1 MMQLSSVPRKLVD
14 ISVLPSKDGKTRRL
28 FILADG
34 KRSLAEI
41 FSMCKFENREG
52 FDLVQSLVED
62 GQVQLLN
69 NSSPMVIQPGVV
81 DEQLVPVDTFIN
93 GLTAELSIFIGPV
106 ASIVISDFDLPEKE
120 IGINLRR
127 QIINTVIGE
136 VDDADKGS
144 FMRSVQ
150 AAKWI

>member
-1 MMQLSSVPRKLVD
+1 MQLSSVPRKLVD